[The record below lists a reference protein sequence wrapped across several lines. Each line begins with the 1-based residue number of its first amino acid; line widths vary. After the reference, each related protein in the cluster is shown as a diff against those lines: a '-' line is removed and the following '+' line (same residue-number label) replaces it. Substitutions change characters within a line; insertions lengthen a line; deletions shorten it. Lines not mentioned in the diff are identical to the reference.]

1 VVPAPWDLGHCPTES
16 DPANP
21 VSTIPRIPPLT
32 GRIWP
37 VADADDLASAYHCR
51 RQVCSWDWR
60 TPGTASGHPLSHQ
73 HLPQPLLGLLGG
85 CNRPAA
91 LLLDL
96 VPAVPLDCQFLPH
109 PLESLF
115 EKLLL
120 DVHVLNHL
128 IPGEPLMSQ
137 FGLEVVDRR
146 LGLLEQ
152 MLCMLSCDDLRAQS
166 LPCRCAGCVTLIPVD
181 DRDRDL
187 TIPNEAPT
195 LWT

>member
-1 VVPAPWDLGHCPTES
+1 VVPAPLDLGPRPTKS

-21 VSTIPRIPPLT
+21 ASTIPRIPSLT
-32 GRIWP
+32 DRISP
-37 VADADDLASAYHCR
+37 VAHADDLASAYRCR
-51 RQVCSWDWR
+51 RLVCSWDWM

-73 HLPQPLLGLLGG
+73 HLPQPLLGLLAG
-85 CNRPAA
+85 CNRPTA

-120 DVHVLNHL
+120 AVHALNRL
-128 IPGEPLMSQ
+128 IPGEPLMDQ
-137 FGLEVVDRR
+137 FGLEVVNRR

-166 LPCRCAGCVTLIPVD
+166 LPCGCVTLIPVD

>member
-1 VVPAPWDLGHCPTES
+1 VRLGPCPTVIDS
-16 DPANP
+16 ANP
-21 VSTIPRIPPLT
+21 ASTIPRLPPLT
-32 GRIWP
+32 ARISP
-37 VADADDLASAYHCR
+37 VAYADELASAYRCR
-51 RQVCSWDWR
+51 RLHRHGLGGRQGWR
-60 TPGTASGHPLSHQ
+60 PGILGRQ
-73 HLPQPLLGLLGG
+73 HLPQPLLGLLAGY
-85 CNRPAA
+85 NRPTA

-120 DVHVLNHL
+120 SVHALNRL
-128 IPGEPLMSQ
+128 IPGEPLMDQ

-166 LPCRCAGCVTLIPVD
+166 LPCGSVTLIPVD
-181 DRDRDL
+181 DRDREL